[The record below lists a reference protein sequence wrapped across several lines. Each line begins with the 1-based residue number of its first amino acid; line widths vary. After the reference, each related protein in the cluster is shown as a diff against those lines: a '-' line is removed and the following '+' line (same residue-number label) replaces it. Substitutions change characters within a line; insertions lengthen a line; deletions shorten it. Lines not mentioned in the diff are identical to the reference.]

1 MWKYIVEL
9 GGPQVT
15 IWRMRLACLTPKGT
29 NTHSEQAYVILIAYY
44 TTLLN

>member
-1 MWKYIVEL
+1 LI
-9 GGPQVT
+9 PN
-15 IWRMRLACLTPKGT
+15 GT